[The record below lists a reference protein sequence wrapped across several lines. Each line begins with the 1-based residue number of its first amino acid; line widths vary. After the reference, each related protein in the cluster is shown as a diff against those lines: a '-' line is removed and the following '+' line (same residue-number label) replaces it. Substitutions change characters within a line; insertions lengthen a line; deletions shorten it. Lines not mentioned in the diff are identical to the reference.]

1 MGQEKNQLRNELLG
15 LRKAL
20 SQSFVQDHSQKICQK
35 ILNLPLFQQSQQI
48 AYYLSCNNEV
58 CLNHLAPLS
67 HQTFYLPKL
76 MDNHT
81 MIFCQDIQPY
91 LNNRFGIP
99 EPQQQE
105 SIEIEKLDIILL
117 PLVGFDQK
125 GHRLGMGKA
134 FYDRALYHVSQ
145 KPKLIG
151 VAYAFQERKDNP
163 FDAHDKLLDIVIT
176 ENDIFYCQ

>member
-1 MGQEKNQLRNELLG
+1 MSREKNHLRNELLC

-20 SQSFVQDHSQKICQK
+20 SQTFVEEYSQKICQN
-35 ILNLPLFQQSQQI
+35 ILNLPLFQQSQNI

-58 CLNHLAPLS
+58 CLHRLAPLS
-67 HQTFYLPKL
+67 HQKFYLPKL
-76 MDNHT
+76 IDHQT
-81 MIFCQDIQPY
+81 MVFCQDIQPY
-91 LNNRFGIP
+91 LNNRYGIP

-105 SIEIEKLDIILL
+105 KIEIENLDIILL

-134 FYDRALYHVSQ
+134 FYDRALSNLSQ
-145 KPKLIG
+145 KPTLIG
-151 VAYAFQERKDNP
+151 VAYAFQERKDIP
-163 FDAHDKLLDIVIT
+163 FEAHDKLLDMVIT

>member
-1 MGQEKNQLRNELLG
+1 MNQEKNHLRSELLG

-20 SQSFVQDHSQKICQK
+20 SQSFVQDHSQQICQK
-35 ILNLPLFQQSQQI
+35 ILNLPLFQKSQQI

-58 CLNHLAPLS
+58 CLNNLVPLP

-76 MDNHT
+76 LDNQS
-81 MIFCQDIQPY
+81 MFFCQDIEPY
-91 LNNRFGIP
+91 LNNRYGIP
-99 EPQQQE
+99 EPQQKE
-105 SIEIEKLDIILL
+105 SIQIEKLDIILL

-134 FYDRALYHVSQ
+134 FYDRALSNLSQ

-151 VAYAFQERKDNP
+151 VAYAFQERKDIP
-163 FDAHDKLLDIVIT
+163 FEAHDKLLDMVIT